1 MADKHI
7 LIRDSEAW
15 DAIELFLASAVAA
28 VLVIRGYLAI
38 TGYPKIGM
46 GGLHIA
52 HMLWGGMFMLVALL
66 LLLIYWN
73 PSMRRFAAFLAGI
86 GFGTFVDEVGK
97 FITHDNDYF
106 YKPAPALMYIIFISL
121 FLMARS
127 ILGGRPQSEEEH
139 AFNAELRK
147 HIPETETA
155 FGTRVNVYFQFR
167 QRLNITYRRIVLNR
181 WFSRVLIIGFVI
193 VGLSGLLT
201 VITNIIERNS
211 TDISVSFIQ
220 MIASTGS
227 MVCIWLGIWRLR
239 TSRLGAYTWF
249 KRSVLV
255 NIYLTQIFI
264 FYHSQFSA
272 LGGLLVNALV
282 YVALRYMISREEG
295 PVQVLTNNSTGRYK

>member
-1 MADKHI
+1 MSDKHI

-28 VLVIRGYLAI
+28 ILVIRGYLAVS
-38 TGYPKIGM
+38 GYPKIGM

-52 HMLWGGMFMLVALL
+52 HMLWGGMFMLAALL

-86 GFGTFVDEVGK
+86 GFGTFIDEVGK

-106 YKPAPALMYIIFISL
+106 YKPAPALIYIIFIFL
-121 FLMARS
+121 FLMVRS
-127 ILGGRPQSEEEH
+127 ILGGRPQCEEES
-139 AFNAELRK
+139 AFNAELRR
-147 HIPETETA
+147 HLPEAETA
-155 FGTRVNVYFQFR
+155 FGTKVEIYFRFR
-167 QRLNITYRRIVLNR
+167 RRLNTTYRRIVLNR
-181 WFSRVLIIGFVI
+181 WFSRVLTVGFVV
-193 VGLSGLLT
+193 VGLSGFIT

-211 TDISVSFIQ
+211 ADISISFIQ

-227 MVCIWLGIWRLR
+227 MICIWLGIWRLR

-255 NIYLTQIFI
+255 NIYLTQIFV
-264 FYHSQFSA
+264 FYHSQFNA

-282 YVALRYMISREEG
+282 YVALCYMISREEG
-295 PVQVLTNNSTGRYK
+295 PVRIVTNDPAGRYR